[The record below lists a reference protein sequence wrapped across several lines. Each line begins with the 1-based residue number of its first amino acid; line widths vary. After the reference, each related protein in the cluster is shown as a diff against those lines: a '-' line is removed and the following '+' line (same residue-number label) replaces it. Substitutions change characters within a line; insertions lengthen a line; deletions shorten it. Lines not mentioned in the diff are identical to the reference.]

1 MCQETIGVYQMERI
15 ELDNDSCVQGDN
27 DSCVQGE
34 HVHLRARLCGNVTM
48 QTRGCRL
55 ACKHRHAGRRVES
68 NELVFR
74 FRLLLA
80 RGPEE
85 SEARKP
91 LHELQYVV
99 IVER

>member
-15 ELDNDSCVQGDN
+15 ELDN

-48 QTRGCRL
+48 QTRGCLL
-55 ACKHRHAGRRVES
+55 ACKHRHAGRRVKS

-99 IVER
+99 IVQR